1 MLRRFTA
8 ILLALLV
15 LVSSTGYSITAHL
28 CHGKAVSY
36 SLFGRPADCGE
47 GEETTGAEH
56 CDHPEPVSSG
66 RENCQSQDCCTTD
79 NRFIKGI
86 ETTVHIGGGC
96 SWESLLYIAPE
107 AITKPPFIS
116 GEIAAVFKTPINFAH
131 PPERV
136 RDWPVW
142 LCVFRI

>member
-1 MLRRFTA
+1 MSRHLSA

-47 GEETTGAEH
+47 GEEIVGEGH
-56 CDHPEPVSSG
+56 CDHPEPVSSD
-66 RENCQSQDCCTTD
+66 REDCQTQDCCTTD
-79 NRFIKGI
+79 SQFVKGI
-86 ETTVHIGGGC
+86 ETTAHIGGAC
-96 SWESLLYIAPE
+96 SWESLLYLTPGD
-107 AITKPPFIS
+107 ITKPQFIS
-116 GEIAAVFKTPINFAH
+116 GIMTAVAETPVNYAH
-131 PPERV
+131 PPECV